1 MNYTIQ
7 RPKKDELT
15 RKGFT
20 KRIKLTEGMTA
31 ERLLQYGFSNHHA
44 PTLYFGRM
52 VGPEISFN
60 LVVDKKSLFIK
71 NIDVLDED
79 FLQPYDYQAMLMRD
93 QTHPL
98 ARQVFDEVDKV
109 LSKLQ
114 DDGILNGYVRGMYI

>member
-7 RPKKDELT
+7 RPKKEELT

-20 KRIKLTEGMTA
+20 NRIKLAEGMTA

-44 PTLYFGRM
+44 PTLYFCKT

-60 LVVDKKSLFIK
+60 LIIDKKSLYIK

-79 FLQPYDYQAMLMRD
+79 FLQPYDYQAMLMSD
-93 QTHPL
+93 QTHPM
-98 ARQVFDEVDKV
+98 ARKVFDEVDKV

-114 DDGILNGYVRGMYI
+114 KDGILTGYVRGMYI